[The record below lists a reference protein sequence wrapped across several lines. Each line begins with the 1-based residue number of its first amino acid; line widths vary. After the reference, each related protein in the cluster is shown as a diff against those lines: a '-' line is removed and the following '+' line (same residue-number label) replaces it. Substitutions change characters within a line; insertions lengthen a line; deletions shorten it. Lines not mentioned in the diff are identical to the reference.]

1 MKPLINENQHKKD
14 YVFVMRLYSPL
25 KSLFKKPL
33 IEDMVSRGEVVSLIS
48 PKNPKE
54 CFISICDLYFIYDFL
69 ENQELN
75 MDQKIN

>member
-25 KSLFKKPL
+25 QSLVKNKPL
-33 IEDMVSRGEVVSLIS
+33 VEEMVSRGEVVSLIS

-54 CFISICDLYFIYDFL
+54 CFISMCHSF
-69 ENQELN
+69 
-75 MDQKIN
+75 K

>member
-14 YVFVMRLYSPL
+14 YVFVMRLYSPFN
-25 KSLFKKPL
+25 SFVNKPL

-54 CFISICDLYFIYDFL
+54 CFISMRFIILIYK
-69 ENQELN
+69 N
-75 MDQKIN
+75 